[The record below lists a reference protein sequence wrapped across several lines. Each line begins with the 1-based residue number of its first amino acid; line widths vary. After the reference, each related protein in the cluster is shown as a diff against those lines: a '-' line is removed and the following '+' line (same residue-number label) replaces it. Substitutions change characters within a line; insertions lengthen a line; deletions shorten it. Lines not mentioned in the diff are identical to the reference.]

1 VFLKCEIELFM
12 VVRREKAWR
21 WMRSEMGSRS
31 RTCVCFACT
40 ITRFGRGNLLPI
52 GPNSLELFP
61 VRAFDTLQPTLA
73 ITQQI
78 NPSCRQPE
86 D

>member
-1 VFLKCEIELFM
+1 VH
-12 VVRREKAWR
+12 
-21 WMRSEMGSRS
+21 
-31 RTCVCFACT
+31 
-40 ITRFGRGNLLPI
+40 
-52 GPNSLELFP
+52 FP